1 LEGDNFYEKYDIKIQ
16 NVKENIISVNATSR
30 RGALKKVKKIIKNS
44 RIHDVDINGITKN
57 YISLY
62 IEKII

>member
-1 LEGDNFYEKYDIKIQ
+1 MKKYDIKIQ